1 MEIKECIGTKFDYYQ
16 LKAGEDLIA
25 ISNKFNISPNKII
38 RNNPNVDFYEGEVVK
53 LIYETGK
60 THIVRPMEN
69 LVSIAQKYCISV
81 EDLIR
86 TNNLKSTRLFIGQ
99 QLIINE

>member
-16 LKAGEDLIA
+16 LKVGEDLIA

-53 LIYETGK
+53 LIYESNK
-60 THIVRPMEN
+60 THIVTPTEN
-69 LVSIAQKYCISV
+69 LASIAQKYNTSI
-81 EDLIR
+81 ETLIKI
-86 TNNLKSTRLFIGQ
+86 NNLNSTRLFIGQ